1 MPFVYEREGIRVT
14 IKDIARLSG
23 FGVATV
29 SRVLNHHPDVS
40 EETRRKV
47 MEVVEANGFQPNNN
61 AKHLKQQA
69 GTSIAVIVKGSQNM
83 LFADLVEQIQV
94 LLREAGRDASIYYLD
109 EDADEVAYA
118 LKLCRERKPLG
129 IMFLGGDLEL
139 FRTGFQP
146 ITVPCLLMTNS
157 AEALGFEN
165 LSSITTN
172 DEAAA
177 YQVIRFLADRGH
189 RHIGVLGGNWSCSQ
203 ISYRRFLGCQRALR
217 ELELPFD
224 TERQCEP
231 CRYSMAEAYAATRRL
246 LDRCPELTAI
256 FAVSD
261 VMAMG
266 AIRAMRDLGKRVPED
281 MSIVGFDGISIS
293 DFLVPRLA
301 TVRQNTRRMAERG
314 VDMLLR
320 NIERSSQPLHE
331 LVPFQLI
338 VGESVA
344 RLARPEAPRQG
355 KEPISRKG
363 TPCFD
368 LERSVFS

>member
-1 MPFVYEREGIRVT
+1 MSLPTPGREASGQKKKPLQGGAFLT

-23 FGVATV
+23 CGVATV
-29 SRVLNHHPDVS
+29 SRVLNNHPDVS

-47 MEVVEANGFQPNNN
+47 MEVVEAHGFQPNNN

-83 LFADLVEQIQV
+83 LFADLVERIQT
-94 LLREAGRDASIYYLD
+94 LFREAGRDSSIYYLD

-118 LKLCRERKPLG
+118 LKLCRERKPMG

-139 FRTGFQP
+139 FQQRFGH
-146 ITVPCLLMTNS
+146 INIPCLLLTNS
-157 AEALGFEN
+157 AQSLGFEN

-172 DEAAA
+172 DEEAA

-189 RHIGVLGGNWSCSQ
+189 QHIGVLGGNWSCAQ
-203 ISYRRFLGCQRALR
+203 ISYSRFLGCQKAFQ
-217 ELELPFD
+217 ELGLPFSAG
-224 TERQCEP
+224 RQCEP

-246 LDRCPELTAI
+246 LGRCPELTAI

-281 MSIVGFDGISIS
+281 VSIVGFDGIAIA
-293 DFLVPRLA
+293 DFLVPRLT
-301 TVRQNTRRMAERG
+301 TVRQNTQHMAERG
-314 VDMLLR
+314 VDVLLR
-320 NIERSSQPLHE
+320 NIERGAHPFHE
-331 LVPFQLI
+331 VVPFQLI
-338 VGESVA
+338 SGESVA
-344 RLARPEAPRQG
+344 RLLPRMKDGPAP
-355 KEPISRKG
+355 
-363 TPCFD
+363 
-368 LERSVFS
+368 